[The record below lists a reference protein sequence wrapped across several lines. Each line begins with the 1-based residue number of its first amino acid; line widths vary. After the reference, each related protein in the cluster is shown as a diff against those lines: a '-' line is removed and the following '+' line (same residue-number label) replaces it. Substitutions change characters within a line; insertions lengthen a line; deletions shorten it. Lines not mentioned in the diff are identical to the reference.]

1 MLLAPQKAR
10 PGISW
15 RRTYHTPHPP
25 SPVLCDGRKDS
36 DSDSGSTQGIAL
48 NFTALFQRSCGKD
61 GSGSL
66 CIPISD
72 VPPQR
77 VLRPQVSLT
86 KGWVGL
92 GFGFGVGGICVDMRQ
107 LSMDGWVEE
116 ARHCIV
122 STREGRLF
130 DNPVLSPRCRP
141 HCFEL

>member
-1 MLLAPQKAR
+1 VWCAHLKTYTCCWPRKR
-10 PGISW
+10 PDRGFPGGAHTIHHT
-15 RRTYHTPHPP
+15 RR
-25 SPVLCDGRKDS
+25 VLS
-36 DSDSGSTQGIAL
+36 YSDSGSTQGIAL

-86 KGWVGL
+86 KGWVG
-92 GFGFGVGGICVDMRQ
+92 FGVGGICVDMRR

-130 DNPVLSPRCRP
+130 DNPVLSPRCWP